1 MKRLVI
7 LANAFPFGNWEPFLT
22 TELEYVTGF
31 DRVDIMS
38 LSVRADQRATVRPL
52 PEGMHAHPIPF
63 RSRLFYLLG
72 SLRVLGDAN
81 LYRELADLA
90 RRRRLAPAQVV
101 TLFIFLSRARH
112 EAGQIDRIL
121 DSVGAAADDEVVFY
135 SYRFAY
141 QPYMAA
147 RLRRR
152 FRRSVSVAR
161 AHRADLYEEHSPR
174 GYLPLREQTVA
185 GLDRIYLVADHGLRY
200 LLGRHPQAA
209 GKAVVSRL
217 GTTDHGVP
225 AAVPRRADGLRIV
238 SCSTIV
244 PVKRLDLLVDALA
257 GSSRPIQWD
266 HFGEGELREQIEAR
280 AAQKLGDN
288 VTLTWRGFVRNAD
301 LVEEYVRAPRHLLV
315 NVSASEGVPVSIMEA
330 LSAGIPVVAT
340 DVGGTGELV
349 RTGVNGILLP
359 ADPTPEQV
367 RSAVEEIAGLD
378 EDAYAELRTGA
389 RRTWEERC
397 DAGTLYTA
405 FANELAGLLGAAPAG
420 PVKPRGLGQG
430 RA

>member
-7 LANAFPFGNWEPFLT
+7 LANAFPYGNWEPFLS
-22 TELEYVTGF
+22 TELEYLRGF

-38 LSVRADQRATVRPL
+38 LSVREEHRGNVREL
-52 PEGMHAHPIPF
+52 PDGVRAHPIPF

-72 SLRVLGDAN
+72 SFRVLGDPN
-81 LYRELADLA
+81 LYRELRDLA
-90 RRRRLAPAQVV
+90 RRRRLAPGQVV
-101 TLFIFLSRARH
+101 TLFIFLSRAHH
-112 EAGQIDRIL
+112 EAAQIRRL
-121 DSVGAAADDEVVFY
+121 LNKAGAEPDDEVVFY

-152 FRRSVSVAR
+152 FRRTASVAR
-161 AHRADLYEEHSPR
+161 AHRADLYEEYSPR
-174 GYLPLREQTVA
+174 GYLPLRTQTVA
-185 GLDRIYLVADHGLRY
+185 DLDRIYLVADHGLRY
-200 LLGRHPQAA
+200 LLDRHPEAV

-225 AAVPRRADGLRIV
+225 AAVPPRREALRIV

-257 GSSRPIQWD
+257 GTSLPIQWD
-266 HFGEGELREQIEAR
+266 HFGEGELHEQIDAR
-280 AAQKLGDN
+280 AAQKLGEN
-288 VTLTWRGFVRNAD
+288 VTLTWRGFVRNTD
-301 LVEEYVRAPRHLLV
+301 LVEEYVLSPRHLLV

-330 LSAGIPVVAT
+330 LSAGIPVIAT

-367 RSAVEEIAGLD
+367 RGAIEKIAGLD
-378 EDAYAELRTGA
+378 EGAYAALRSGA
-389 RRTWEERC
+389 RRTWEDNC
-397 DAGTLYTA
+397 DARALYTD
-405 FANELAGLLGAAPAG
+405 FAGELAGLPDEGAPLRSARR
-420 PVKPRGLGQG
+420 KG

>member
-7 LANAFPFGNWEPFLT
+7 LANAFPWGNWEPFLA
-22 TELEYVTGF
+22 TELDYLTGF

-38 LSVRADQRATVRPL
+38 LSVREDQRANVRPL
-52 PEGMHAHPIPF
+52 PDGMHAHAIPF

-72 SLRVLGDAN
+72 SFRVLGDAN
-81 LYRELADLA
+81 LYRELGDLA
-90 RRRRLAPAQVV
+90 RRRRLSPARVV
-101 TLFIFLSRARH
+101 TLFVFLSRARH
-112 EAGQIDRIL
+112 ESTQIGRIL
-121 DSVGAAADDEVVFY
+121 KSVGARPEDEVVFY

-174 GYLPLREQTVA
+174 GYLPLRTQTVA

-200 LLGRHPQAA
+200 LLDRHPEAA
-209 GKAVVSRL
+209 GKAVVARL

-225 AAVPRRADGLRIV
+225 AAVPPRREGLRIV

-244 PVKRLDLLVDALA
+244 PVKRLDLLVEAL
-257 GSSRPIQWD
+257 SRTDLPLQWD
-266 HFGEGELREQIEAR
+266 HFGEGELREQLQ
-280 AAQKLGDN
+280 AQADAELPDN
-288 VTLTWRGFVRNAD
+288 VKLTWRGFVRNAD
-301 LVEEYVRAPRHLLV
+301 LVEEYVHSPRHLLV

-340 DVGGTGELV
+340 NVGGTGELV
-349 RTGVNGILLP
+349 RTGSNGILLP
-359 ADPTPEQV
+359 ADPTPKQV
-367 RSAVEEIAGLD
+367 RDAIEQIAGLD
-378 EDAYAELRTGA
+378 EDAYAELRAGA

-397 DAGTLYTA
+397 DARALYTR
-405 FANELAGLLGAAPAG
+405 FAEALSGLLEGTGSRVGVQEAQA
-420 PVKPRGLGQG
+420 
-430 RA
+430 

>member
-1 MKRLVI
+1 MRRLVI
-7 LANAFPFGNWEPFLT
+7 LANAFPYGNWEPFLA
-22 TELEYVTGF
+22 TELEYLTGF

-38 LSVRADQRATVRPL
+38 LSVREDQRASVRPL
-52 PEGMHAHPIPF
+52 PEGMSAHPIPF

-72 SLRVLGDAN
+72 SFRVLGDAN

-90 RRRRLAPAQVV
+90 RRRRLSPSRLV
-101 TLFIFLSRARH
+101 TLFVFLSRARH
-112 EAGQIDRIL
+112 EAAQVGRIL
-121 DSVGAAADDEVVFY
+121 EAAGAGPDDEVVFY

-152 FRRSVSVAR
+152 FRRAVSVAR

-174 GYLPLREQTVA
+174 GYLPLRAQTVA
-185 GLDRIYLVADHGLRY
+185 DLDRIYLVAEHGLRY
-200 LLGRHPQAA
+200 LLNGQPQAA
-209 GKAVVSRL
+209 TKATVSRL

-225 AAVPRRADGLRIV
+225 AAVPPRREGLRIV

-257 GSSRPIQWD
+257 GTSLPIRWD
-266 HFGEGELREQIEAR
+266 HFGEGELREQLEAR
-280 AAQKLGDN
+280 AARQLGDN

-301 LVEEYVRAPRHLLV
+301 LVEEYVHSPRHLLV
-315 NVSASEGVPVSIMEA
+315 NVSSSEGVPVSIMEA
-330 LSAGIPVVAT
+330 LSTGIPVVAT

-349 RTGVNGILLP
+349 HTGVNGILLP

-367 RSAVEEIAGLD
+367 RAAIEEIAALD
-378 EDAYAELRTGA
+378 DDAYAALRTGA
-389 RRTWEERC
+389 RRTWEQRC
-397 DAGTLYTA
+397 DARALYTG
-405 FANELAGLLGAAPAG
+405 FAAELADLLEGGANRLGVEEGLA
-420 PVKPRGLGQG
+420 
-430 RA
+430 

>member
-7 LANAFPFGNWEPFLT
+7 LANAFPWGNWEPFLA
-22 TELEYVTGF
+22 TELEYLTGF
-31 DRVDIMS
+31 DQVDIMS
-38 LSVRADQRATVRPL
+38 LSVREDQRANVRPL
-52 PEGMHAHPIPF
+52 PAGMRAHAIPF

-72 SLRVLGDAN
+72 SFPVLGDAN

-90 RRRRLAPAQVV
+90 RRRRLSPSRVV
-101 TLFIFLSRARH
+101 TLFVFLSRARH
-112 EAGQIDRIL
+112 ESAQVARLLREAGA
-121 DSVGAAADDEVVFY
+121 GPDDEVVFY

-141 QPYMAA
+141 QPHMAA

-152 FRRSVSVAR
+152 FRRTASVAR
-161 AHRADLYEEHSPR
+161 AHRADLYEEYSPR
-174 GYLPLREQTVA
+174 GYLPLRAQTVA
-185 GLDRIYLVADHGLRY
+185 DLDRIYLVADHGLRY
-200 LLGRHPQAA
+200 LLDRHPEAA
-209 GKAVVSRL
+209 DKAVVARL

-225 AAVPRRADGLRIV
+225 AAVPPRREGLRIV

-244 PVKRLDLLVDALA
+244 PIKRLDLLVEALA
-257 GSSRPIQWD
+257 GTELPVQWD
-266 HFGEGELREQIEAR
+266 HFGEGELREQLQ
-280 AAQKLGDN
+280 AQADAELPAN
-288 VTLTWRGFVRNAD
+288 VSLTWRGFVRNAD
-301 LVEEYVRAPRHLLV
+301 LVEEYVHSPRHLLV

-359 ADPTPEQV
+359 ADPTPAQV
-367 RSAVEEIAGLD
+367 RGAIEQIAGLD
-378 EDAYAELRTGA
+378 EDAYADLRAGA

-397 DAGTLYTA
+397 DARALYTR
-405 FANELAGLLGAAPAG
+405 FAAELSGLLEGAESRAAA
-420 PVKPRGLGQG
+420 QEG

>member
-7 LANAFPFGNWEPFLT
+7 LANAFPYGNWEPFLT
-22 TELEYVTGF
+22 TELDYVKGF

-38 LSVRADQRATVRPL
+38 LSVREDQRATVRPL
-52 PEGMHAHPIPF
+52 PAGMSAHPIPF

-72 SLRVLGDAN
+72 SFRVLGDAN
-81 LYRELADLA
+81 LYRELTDLA
-90 RRRRLAPAQVV
+90 KRRRLAPSQVV
-101 TLFIFLSRARH
+101 TLFIFLSRARY

-121 DSVGAAADDEVVFY
+121 DSVGARPDDEVVFY

-152 FRRSVSVAR
+152 FRRALSVAR

-174 GYLPLREQTVA
+174 RYLPLRRQTVA
-185 GLDRIYLVADHGLRY
+185 DLDRIYLVADHGLRY
-200 LLGRHPQAA
+200 LLERQPEAE

-225 AAVPRRADGLRIV
+225 ATVPPRAQGLRIV

-244 PVKRLDLLVDALA
+244 PIKRLDLLVDALS
-257 GSSRPIQWD
+257 GTRLPIQWD
-266 HFGEGELREQIEAR
+266 HFGEGELRDQLEAR
-280 AAQKLGDN
+280 AARQLGN
-288 VTLTWRGFVRNAD
+288 NITLTWRGFVRNAD
-301 LVEEYVRAPRHLLV
+301 LVEEYVHSPRHLLV

-330 LSAGIPVVAT
+330 LSTGIPVVAT

-349 RTGVNGILLP
+349 QTGVNGILLP
-359 ADPTPEQV
+359 ADPTPQEV
-367 RSAVEEIAGLD
+367 RAAIEEIASLG
-378 EDAYAELRTGA
+378 ETAYAALRAGA

-397 DAGTLYTA
+397 DAGALYTA
-405 FANELAGLLGAAPAG
+405 FAAELAGLLEDGAARHGARE
-420 PVKPRGLGQG
+420 VQ
-430 RA
+430 A